1 MTCPYCH
8 TELELGHIYGQ
19 GDKAAYWLPAGAD
32 FRDVGWAITEE
43 SVSRVGGLMLDQVHR
58 FFSTSLST
66 RRAES
71 FFCKHCRILLTCL
84 ESAPSESEATAHD
97 NAD

>member
-71 FFCKHCRILLTCL
+71 FFCKHCRIP
-84 ESAPSESEATAHD
+84 A
-97 NAD
+97 